1 MLFAS
6 SQEFYC
12 TFPLGLFNT
21 FVLVI
26 NTYLM
31 LRILDSGRSGRCEHP
46 EGKIFR
52 FVRPVAPRNF

>member
-21 FVLVI
+21 FVLV
-26 NTYLM
+26 NTYY